1 MRIKREQ
8 TYTKQVIST
17 WEPILLLNV
26 DLPNYEPNNWLTNS
40 EVLVGRR
47 MLCPLPEGGRGP

>member
-1 MRIKREQ
+1 M
-8 TYTKQVIST
+8 
-17 WEPILLLNV
+17 NV
-26 DLPNYEPNNWLTNS
+26 DLLNYEPNNWLTNS

>member
-1 MRIKREQ
+1 MRIKHEQ

-17 WEPILLLNV
+17 WEPILLLNA
-26 DLPNYEPNNWLTNS
+26 DLLNYEPNNWLTNS

-47 MLCPLPEGGRGP
+47 MLYPLPKGGHGP